1 MKPKFLSLFA
11 VLALCVSTARPALAE
26 LAAPNATGVSMGH
39 IHLVVKDVDAQKNFL
54 VLMGGVPVSNG
65 SLQMIEFPGV
75 FINLRQGTP
84 SGGTIGSRV
93 NHFGFSV
100 QNMDET
106 LGRIKPL
113 NLKVTQNN
121 PQQAFVLGPEDVRIE
136 LHEFKNIPA
145 PTVMEHVHLFVPAP
159 LEAQAWY
166 VKMFGATPGKRGQFE
181 TATVPGAEIA
191 ITKDDTTQTTKG
203 RSLDHIGFEVTNLNE
218 TVKRLEA
225 AGVKMDRAPALGS
238 NGTTKIAFL
247 FDPWG
252 TYIELTEG
260 LAPKK
265 SATVSE
271 ARKQ

>member
-1 MKPKFLSLFA
+1 MKHKFLSVCALLT
-11 VLALCVSTARPALAE
+11 LAVSTPLPARAD

-39 IHLVVKDVDAQKNFL
+39 VHLVVKDVDAQKNFL

-65 SLQMIEFPGV
+65 TLQMIQFPGV

-93 NHFGFSV
+93 NHFGLSV
-100 QNMDET
+100 QNMAET
-106 LGRIKPL
+106 LERIKPL

-136 LHEFKNIPA
+136 LHEFKNIAA
-145 PTVMEHVHLFVPAP
+145 PVVMEHVHLFVPDP

-181 TATVPGAEIA
+181 TATIPGAEIA

-203 RSLDHIGFEVTNLNE
+203 RSLDHIGFEVTNLDA
-218 TVKRLEA
+218 TVKGLEA

-260 LAPKK
+260 LAPPKK
-265 SATVSE
+265 SSN
-271 ARKQ
+271 

>member
-1 MKPKFLSLFA
+1 MKPNFLSLF
-11 VLALCVSTARPALAE
+11 VLLALAVSPARPALAE
-26 LAAPNATGVSMGH
+26 LAAPNALGVAMGH
-39 IHLVVKDVDAQKNFL
+39 VHLVVKDVEAERNFL

-65 SLQMIEFPGV
+65 SLQMIQFPGV

-84 SGGTIGSRV
+84 AGGTIGSRV
-93 NHFGFSV
+93 NHFGLFV
-100 QNMDET
+100 QNMAET
-106 LGRIKPL
+106 LDRIKPL
-113 NLKVTQNN
+113 HLKVTQNN

-136 LHEFKNIPA
+136 LHEVKNISA
-145 PTVMEHVHLFVPAP
+145 PVVMDHVHLFVPAP

-181 TATVPGAEIA
+181 TATLPGAEIA
-191 ITKDDTTQTTKG
+191 MTKDETTQTTKG
-203 RSLDHIGFEVTNLNE
+203 RSLDHIGFEVKNLHE
-218 TVKRLEA
+218 TVQRLEA
-225 AGVKMDRAPALGS
+225 AGVKMDRAPAVGS

-265 SATVSE
+265 
-271 ARKQ
+271 

>member
-1 MKPKFLSLFA
+1 MKHKFLALFA
-11 VLALCVSTARPALAE
+11 FLALTVSTALPARAD
-26 LAAPNATGVSMGH
+26 LAAPNALGVSMGH
-39 IHLVVKDVDAQKNFL
+39 VHLVVKDVEAEKKFL
-54 VLMGGVPVSNG
+54 VLLGGVPVSNG
-65 SLQMIEFPGV
+65 TLQMIQFPGV
-75 FINLRQGTP
+75 FINLREGMP

-93 NHFGFSV
+93 NHFGLSV
-100 QNMDET
+100 RNMDET
-106 LGRIKPL
+106 LARIKPL

-121 PQQAFVLGPEDVRIE
+121 PQQAFILGPEDVRIE
-136 LHEFKNIPA
+136 LHEFKNISA
-145 PTVMEHVHLFVPAP
+145 PVIMEHVHLFVPAP

-181 TATVPGAEIA
+181 TATIPGAEIA

-203 RSLDHIGFEVTNLNE
+203 RSLDHIGFEVKNLNE

-225 AGVKMDRAPALGS
+225 AGIKMDRAPALGS

-260 LAPKK
+260 LAPKR
-265 SATVSE
+265 SSN
-271 ARKQ
+271 

>member
-1 MKPKFLSLFA
+1 M
-11 VLALCVSTARPALAE
+11 
-26 LAAPNATGVSMGH
+26 
-39 IHLVVKDVDAQKNFL
+39 
-54 VLMGGVPVSNG
+54 
-65 SLQMIEFPGV
+65 
-75 FINLRQGTP
+75 
-84 SGGTIGSRV
+84 
-93 NHFGFSV
+93 
-100 QNMDET
+100 
-106 LGRIKPL
+106 

-136 LHEFKNIPA
+136 LHEFTNIAA
-145 PTVMEHVHLFVPAP
+145 PVIMEHVHLFVPDP
-159 LEAQAWY
+159 LAAQAWY

-203 RSLDHIGFEVTNLNE
+203 RSLDHIGFEVTNLNA
-218 TVKRLEA
+218 TVTRLEA

-260 LAPKK
+260 LAPPKK
-265 SATVSE
+265 SSN
-271 ARKQ
+271 

>member
-1 MKPKFLSLFA
+1 MKLKFISLFA
-11 VLALCVSTARPALAE
+11 LLALAIFTALPVLAE
-26 LAAPNATGVSMGH
+26 LAAPNTMGVSMGH
-39 IHLVVKDVDAQKNFL
+39 IHLVVKDVAAEKNFL
-54 VLMGGVPVSNG
+54 ILMGGTPVSNG
-65 SLQMIEFPGV
+65 SLEMVQFPGV

-93 NHFGFSV
+93 NHFGLFV
-100 QNMDET
+100 QDMNAT
-106 LGRIKPL
+106 LNRIKPL

-136 LHEFKNIPA
+136 LHEVKDISGPV
-145 PTVMEHVHLFVPAP
+145 VMDHVHLFVPAP
-159 LEAQAWY
+159 LETQAWY
-166 VKMFGATPGKRGQFE
+166 AKMFGATPGKRGQFD
-181 TATVPGAEIA
+181 TATVPGAELS
-191 ITKDDTTQTTKG
+191 ITKDDTTVTTKG
-203 RSLDHIGFEVTNLNE
+203 RSLDHIGFEVKNLNE

-225 AGVKMDRAPALGS
+225 AGVKMDRAPAVAG

-265 SATVSE
+265 
-271 ARKQ
+271 

>member
-1 MKPKFLSLFA
+1 MKHKLLVLVA
-11 VLALCVSTARPALAE
+11 LLALTATTALPVRAD
-26 LAAPNATGVSMGH
+26 LAPPNATGVSMGH
-39 IHLVVKDVDAQKNFL
+39 VHLVVKDVEAEKKFL
-54 VLMGGVPVSNG
+54 VLLGGVPVSNG
-65 SLQMIEFPGV
+65 TLQMVQFPGV
-75 FINLRQGTP
+75 FINLREGTP

-93 NHFGFSV
+93 NHFGLSV
-100 QNMDET
+100 KNMAAT
-106 LGRIKPL
+106 LERIKPL
-113 NLKVTQNN
+113 NLNVTQNN

-136 LHEFKNIPA
+136 LHEFPNIAA
-145 PTVMEHVHLFVPAP
+145 PVIMEHVHLFVPDP
-159 LEAQAWY
+159 LAAQAWY

-181 TATVPGAEIA
+181 TATIPGAELA

-203 RSLDHIGFEVTNLNE
+203 RSLDHIGFEVTNLNA

-260 LAPKK
+260 LAPKR
-265 SATVSE
+265 SSN
-271 ARKQ
+271 

>member
-1 MKPKFLSLFA
+1 MRPKFIALFA
-11 VLALCVSTARPALAE
+11 LLALTVSTPPPALAE

-39 IHLVVKDVDAQKNFL
+39 IHLVVKDVEAEKNFL
-54 VLMGGVPVSNG
+54 VLMGGVPVFNG
-65 SLQMIEFPGV
+65 TLQMIQFPGV

-93 NHFGFSV
+93 NHFGLFV
-100 QNMDET
+100 QNMAET
-106 LGRIKPL
+106 LDRIKPL
-113 NLKVTQNN
+113 HLKVTQNN

-136 LHEFKNIPA
+136 LHEVKNIPA
-145 PTVMEHVHLFVPAP
+145 PVVMDHVHLFVPAP

-166 VKMFGATPGKRGQFE
+166 GKMFGATPGKRGQFE
-181 TATVPGAEIA
+181 TATVPGAELA
-191 ITKDDTTQTTKG
+191 MTKDDTTQTTKG
-203 RSLDHIGFEVTNLNE
+203 RSLDHIGFEVKNLNE

-265 SATVSE
+265 
-271 ARKQ
+271 